1 MGLIYVD
8 FGDISALRSIPQL
21 IALIAKFTLPPFV
34 DFFRLGGGGGRGSVV
49 MLLAGDL
56 TGD

>member
-34 DFFRLGGGGGRGSVV
+34 DFFR
-49 MLLAGDL
+49 
-56 TGD
+56 